1 MDASHTDKNVTR
13 RGHTGFIVFLN
24 REPIIWHSKI
34 QNTVKSR
41 NFSSE
46 FIEAKSCV
54 EHITSLHFKLR
65 MLRISVV
72 DSTKILCDNES
83 VVNNFSI
90 FPSTLNEN
98 HISIAYHFVMWN
110 LAAGVIKVTWI
121 DNNSNLAD
129 AMKNRLTTEKRG
141 TLFGQ

>member
-1 MDASHTDKNVTR
+1 M
-13 RGHTGFIVFLN
+13 
-24 REPIIWHSKI
+24 
-34 QNTVKSR
+34 KSR

-90 FPSTLNEN
+90 FSSTLNEN
-98 HISIAYHFVMWN
+98 HISIAYHFFRWH
-110 LAAGVIKVTWI
+110 LSEGVIKVAWI
-121 DNNSNLAD
+121 YNNANLLD
-129 AMKNRLTTEKRG
+129 AMKNRLTSEKRG
-141 TLFGQ
+141 GYLENGIIKFRTEMILSYTI